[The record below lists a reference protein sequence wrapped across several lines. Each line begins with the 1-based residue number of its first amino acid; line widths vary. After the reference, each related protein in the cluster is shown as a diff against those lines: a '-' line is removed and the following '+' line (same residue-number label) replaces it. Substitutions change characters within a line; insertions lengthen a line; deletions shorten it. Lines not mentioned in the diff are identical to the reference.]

1 MDERRQTQCLC
12 LTVDQIR
19 QTGKQEEVGGKIC
32 SRQRSWK
39 TEHSESISIDFAGG
53 DAQNSVAREFHVS
66 LAQELCECQCEL
78 QRSPAPV

>member
-1 MDERRQTQCLC
+1 MSVPHSCY
-12 LTVDQIR
+12 QIR
-19 QTGKQEEVGGKIC
+19 QTGKQEGVGGKIC